1 MDQSVHN
8 WIMSQGRPREFDV
21 DRALESATRQF
32 WAVGYEATS
41 LTDLLKVMK
50 LSKSSLYQAFGNK
63 EALFIRCLDYFQNT
77 MANDLLSKLHN
88 TESPR
93 QFLADY
99 LEGVIDEAT
108 RKSGRKG
115 CLLVNTANELAQRNA
130 LVSAAVA
137 KGSQHMMKVFTT
149 ALELAQQRGEIRT
162 VVPAED
168 LARYYF
174 SSVSGLRT
182 MVKAGASRAE
192 LEPIA
197 KLIMETLS

>member
-1 MDQSVHN
+1 MNRSVHN
-8 WIMSQGRPREFDV
+8 KCMNQGRPREFDIE
-21 DRALESATRQF
+21 RALESATRQF

-77 MANDLLSKLHN
+77 MADDLLGKLHRA
-88 TESPR
+88 ESPR

-99 LEGVIDEAT
+99 LEGVIDEAS
-108 RKSGRKG
+108 KPSGRKG

-130 LVSAAVA
+130 SVSAAVA
-137 KGSQHMMKVFTT
+137 KGSQHMMKVFT
-149 ALELAQQRGEIRT
+149 AAIQLAQERGEIAT
-162 VVPAED
+162 AVPAED

-192 LEPIA
+192 LEPIS
-197 KLIMETLS
+197 KLVMATLD